1 MQIPIEQ
8 LAAFAEGPF
17 TGNPAAVCV
26 LDQWLPDALL
36 QAIATELNLSE
47 TAFVRRG
54 TEHHDLRWFTPR
66 CEVDLCGHATLAAAQ
81 VMFGLAPE
89 RKALHFDTRSGALQV
104 MRNGSPDNASL
115 NNSPLLTLD
124 FPVQQS
130 EPCTAPDALIQG
142 LGRVPESCYR
152 GADWMAVLASEA
164 EIRALAPD
172 LQALEQLDGRGVIV
186 TAPGEHVDLVSR
198 FFAPKIGIPEDP
210 VTGSAHCSLVPYW
223 AQRLGKQSLHA
234 RQLSARGGTLHCQ
247 MHGTRVI
254 VTAPGDHVD
263 LVSRFFAP
271 KIGIPEDP
279 VTGSAHCS
287 LVPYWAQRLGK
298 QSLHAR
304 QLSARGGTLHCQM
317 HGTRVRLSGRVVP
330 FLRGTLHLPDSVT

>member
-89 RKALHFDTRSGALQV
+89 RKALHFATRSGALQV

-124 FPVQQS
+124 FQVQHC

-142 LGRVPESCYR
+142 LRRVPESCYR

-234 RQLSARGGTLHCQ
+234 HQLSARGGTLHCQ
-247 MHGTRVI
+247 MHGTRV
-254 VTAPGDHVD
+254 
-263 LVSRFFAP
+263 
-271 KIGIPEDP
+271 
-279 VTGSAHCS
+279 
-287 LVPYWAQRLGK
+287 Q
-298 QSLHAR
+298 
-304 QLSARGGTLHCQM
+304 
-317 HGTRVRLSGRVVP
+317 LSGRVVP

>member
-8 LAAFAEGPF
+8 LSAFEEGPF

-36 QAIATELNLSE
+36 QAIAAELNLSE

-54 TEHHDLRWFTPR
+54 AERHDLRWFTPR

-81 VMFGLAPE
+81 VLFGLAPE
-89 RKALHFDTRSGALQV
+89 RKALQFDTRSGALQV
-104 MRNGSPDNASL
+104 MQKGSLDNEFL
-115 NNSPLLTLD
+115 PNRPLLTLD
-124 FPVQQS
+124 FPVQHS
-130 EPCTAPDALIQG
+130 ELCTAPDALIKG
-142 LGRVPESCYR
+142 LGHAPESCYR

-172 LQALEQLDGRGVIV
+172 LQALAQLDGRGVIV
-186 TAPGEHVDLVSR
+186 TAPGENVDLVSR

-223 AQRLGKQSLHA
+223 AKRLGKQSLHA

-247 MHGTRVI
+247 MRGTRVLI
-254 VTAPGDHVD
+254 
-263 LVSRFFAP
+263 
-271 KIGIPEDP
+271 
-279 VTGSAHCS
+279 
-287 LVPYWAQRLGK
+287 
-298 QSLHAR
+298 
-304 QLSARGGTLHCQM
+304 
-317 HGTRVRLSGRVVP
+317 SGRVVP
-330 FLRGTLHLPDSVT
+330 FLRGTLHLPDPVI

>member
-89 RKALHFDTRSGALQV
+89 SKALHFATRSGALQDAERV
-104 MRNGSPDNASL
+104 TRQRVAEQQPTADAGLPGAAL
-115 NNSPLLTLD
+115 RTL
-124 FPVQQS
+124 
-130 EPCTAPDALIQG
+130 TAPDALIQG

-172 LQALEQLDGRGVIV
+172 FQALEQLDGRG
-186 TAPGEHVDLVSR
+186 DR
-198 FFAPKIGIPEDP
+198 D
-210 VTGSAHCSLVPYW
+210 
-223 AQRLGKQSLHA
+223 RA
-234 RQLSARGGTLHCQ
+234 R
-247 MHGTRVI
+247 
-254 VTAPGDHVD
+254 
-263 LVSRFFAP
+263 
-271 KIGIPEDP
+271 
-279 VTGSAHCS
+279 
-287 LVPYWAQRLGK
+287 
-298 QSLHAR
+298 
-304 QLSARGGTLHCQM
+304 
-317 HGTRVRLSGRVVP
+317 
-330 FLRGTLHLPDSVT
+330 